1 MDVPSAQR
9 FTHAEEINILSLIVH
24 GERQRI
30 SFSAAAASQI
40 VPFLTAFPRLRRCF
54 VGGRRR
60 IFTPFHVGSRRKECS
75 VTVINAGPANHAE
88 LFRGIITAFSGAFQ
102 SRLLSNTIDLY
113 GVMAGVH
120 LGPIRA
126 ASPGGC
132 RDRTTEDP
140 DHSI

>member
-1 MDVPSAQR
+1 M
-9 FTHAEEINILSLIVH
+9 
-24 GERQRI
+24 
-30 SFSAAAASQI
+30 
-40 VPFLTAFPRLRRCF
+40 
-54 VGGRRR
+54 
-60 IFTPFHVGSRRKECS
+60 
-75 VTVINAGPANHAE
+75 TVINAGPANHAE
-88 LFRGIITAFSGAFQ
+88 LIRGILTAFSGAFQ
-102 SRLLSNTIDLY
+102 SRLLSNTIDLYMY